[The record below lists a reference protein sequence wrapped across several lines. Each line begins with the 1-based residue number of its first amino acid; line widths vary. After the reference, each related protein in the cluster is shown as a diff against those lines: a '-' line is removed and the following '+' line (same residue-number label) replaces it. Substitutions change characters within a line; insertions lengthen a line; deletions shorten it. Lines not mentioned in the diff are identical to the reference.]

1 MRKHDQRTCTNKLVT
16 AIVHRIASFI
26 VLYLL
31 GCHLYRYFFDYGNYT
46 LDFTGCVAVIL
57 LDCACSCS
65 LVVCSDHR

>member
-1 MRKHDQRTCTNKLVT
+1 M
-16 AIVHRIASFI
+16 AHRIASFI